1 MKAAT
6 GRTSSQ
12 TAQHLLP
19 CGHRD
24 EDAQPKYAQPG
35 VAELAVDLCQPLVGG
50 ASLRQT
56 SAIRLCWITVHA

>member
-12 TAQHLLP
+12 VLSTCCHA
-19 CGHRD
+19 GHRD
-24 EDAQPKYAQPG
+24 QDAQPEHAQPG
-35 VAELAVDLCQPLVGG
+35 VAELAVDLRQPLVGV

-56 SAIRLCWITVHA
+56 SAIRLCWVAVHA